1 MFKWLVFEGIDCS
14 GKTSCA
20 QFVTKQLIQHNI
32 NVQFTAEPALD
43 IDKIA
48 KDIDE
53 QYLQFNEGMRT
64 EIRSVLKTQHL
75 TDSDILTL
83 FLIDRC
89 GLLRY
94 FKEATCDVIC
104 QDRSYISTLV
114 YQSVYLDKPIDHLM
128 TLNDAVFATVYDIRP
143 DIIFYLKVSPTEAR
157 QRSILRAQDVL
168 DEKAIDK
175 FDLFV
180 EKYDWLLE
188 QQHLKDIDSKFRGRI
203 ITVNTTKKP
212 LAIVKAEVF
221 EHVRELIL
229 C

>member
-1 MFKWLVFEGIDCS
+1 MFKWIVFEGIDCS

-43 IDKIA
+43 IDKVM

-53 QYLQFNEGMRT
+53 QYLQFNKGMRA
-64 EIRSVLKTQHL
+64 EIRSVLKTKQIS
-75 TDSDILTL
+75 DSERLTL
-83 FLIDRC
+83 FLVDRC

-94 FKEATCDVIC
+94 LKEATCDVVC

-114 YQSVYLDKPIDHLM
+114 YQSVYLDKPIDYLM
-128 TLNDAVFATVYDIRP
+128 TLNNAVFATVYDIRP

-157 QRSILRAQDVL
+157 QRSTLRTHDVL
-168 DEKAIDK
+168 DEKAMDK
-175 FDLFV
+175 FDVLV

-188 QQHLKDIDSKFRGRI
+188 QQHLRDIDSKFKGRI

-212 LAIVKAEVF
+212 LAIVKAEIF
-221 EHVRELIL
+221 EHIREPIL

>member
-1 MFKWLVFEGIDCS
+1 MLNWIVFEGIDCS

-20 QFVTKQLIQHNI
+20 QFVTKQLIQHNT

-43 IDKIA
+43 VGKVA

-53 QYLQFNEGMRT
+53 HYLQFNKGMRA
-64 EIRSVLKTQHL
+64 EIRSVLKTHHL
-75 TDSDILTL
+75 NDSDRLSL

-89 GLLRY
+89 GLLQY
-94 FKEATCDVIC
+94 LKEATCDVVC

-114 YQSVYLDKPIDHLM
+114 YQSVYLDKPVDYLM
-128 TLNDAVFATVYDIRP
+128 ALNDAVFATVYDTRP
-143 DIIFYLKVSPTEAR
+143 DIIFYLKASPAEAR

-168 DEKAIDK
+168 DKKAIDK

-203 ITVNTTKKP
+203 ITVNTIKKP
-212 LAIVKAEVF
+212 LTVVKAEIF
-221 EHVRELIL
+221 EHIRELIL